1 MSSSEK
7 GPISREI
14 YTERLLYY
22 IYDWL
27 VLGFNMKYLWR
38 CPTKS
43 VLLPFFKENFSANHL
58 DCGVATGYFPAACL
72 ESSGGSKQDEEQNQ
86 RLALL
91 DFNPNCLR
99 TTERAILSRVG
110 GRRRRPIDIERV
122 EADVTAPLPAALQD
136 AKFRSISMFNLLH
149 CVPGGAAH
157 KVQSFRTLG
166 RVLDPDGGVLVGCT
180 VLGEQYAARW
190 WLSRLAVRHM
200 NRVGVF
206 HNLDDNREDIEKAL
220 GDAFEDVQTWLVGM
234 TLLFKASKP
243 RANL

>member
-1 MSSSEK
+1 MSSLTK

-14 YTERLLYY
+14 YTERLLHY
-22 IYDWL
+22 IYDWV
-27 VLGFNMKYLWR
+27 VLGFNMNYLWR

-43 VLLPFFKENFSANHL
+43 VLLPFFKENFSTNHL
-58 DCGVATGYFPAACL
+58 DCGVATGYFPVACL
-72 ESSGGSKQDEEQNQ
+72 ESNDGSEQGEEREQ
-86 RLALL
+86 RLTLL

-99 TTERAILSRVG
+99 TTERAILSKVG
-110 GRRRRPIDIERV
+110 GRCRSIEIECV
-122 EADVTAPLPAALQD
+122 EADVTAPLPKALQD

-149 CVPGGAAH
+149 CVPGGATH
-157 KVQSFRTLG
+157 KLRSFRTLS
-166 RVLDPDGGVLVGCT
+166 RILDSDGGVLVGCT
-180 VLGEQYAARW
+180 VMGEQYAARW

-243 RANL
+243 RVDS